1 MLWVKMADYI
11 RKIVMLGNPAVGKT
25 SLVRK
30 YVDNMFDE
38 KYLSTIGAH
47 PTKKE
52 IVLGGDK
59 IILMIWDLAGQN
71 FALHSAYY
79 SGAAGALLVCD
90 FTRKET
96 ADSLLTWRSAL
107 LAKFKDIPI
116 LVLANKADLPNHE
129 FELED
134 LKMKGFDVMSTS
146 AKTGENVEKAFA
158 QLTGMIIHG

>member
-1 MLWVKMADYI
+1 MSDYI
-11 RKIVMLGNPAVGKT
+11 KKIVMLGNPAVGKT

-38 KYLSTIGAH
+38 KYLTTIGAH
-47 PTKKE
+47 PTKRE

-71 FALHSAYY
+71 FGLHPAYY
-79 SGAAGALLVCD
+79 SGTAGALLVCD
-90 FTRKET
+90 LTRKDT
-96 ADSLLTWRSAL
+96 ADSLPAWRSAL
-107 LAKFKDIPI
+107 LAKSKELPI

-129 FELED
+129 FELKD

-158 QLTGMIIHG
+158 QLTGRIIHG